1 MGETMPYKQIPA
13 SDLDVLRALLEDKHK
28 DEVVEI
34 KEKERAYVFS
44 FKNRRPFVVPKK
56 VV

>member
-1 MGETMPYKQIPA
+1 MAYQQISA

-28 DEVVEI
+28 DEVAEI
-34 KEKERAYVFS
+34 KEKEKAYVFT

-56 VV
+56 EV